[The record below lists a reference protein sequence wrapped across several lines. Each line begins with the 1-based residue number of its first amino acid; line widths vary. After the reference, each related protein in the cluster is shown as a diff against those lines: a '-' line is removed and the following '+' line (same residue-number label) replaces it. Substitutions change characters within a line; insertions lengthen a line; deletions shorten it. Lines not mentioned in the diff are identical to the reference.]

1 MEYACNFD
9 EQNFDELI
17 SGFKEEKST
26 EKGKENFD
34 KLMTIHQISQ
44 TFSPS
49 NFCTISMAQQS

>member
-26 EKGKENFD
+26 EKGK
-34 KLMTIHQISQ
+34 
-44 TFSPS
+44 
-49 NFCTISMAQQS
+49 